1 MTCCLPGARGS
12 SVADLLHQ
20 LQPDRL
26 HTALADRYQL
36 ERKLG
41 EGGMATVYLA
51 RDLRHERQVALKVLR
66 PELAGSLGPQRFL
79 GEIRVVANLQHPHI
93 LPLFDSG
100 SANGFLY
107 YVMPFVEG
115 ESLRQR
121 LLREPRLPLAEA
133 LRIAREAADALAYA
147 HEHGVVHCDVK
158 PENILLQKDHVLVAD
173 YGIAR
178 AAKLGELTSR
188 SAPVF
193 GTPQYM
199 SPEQALGGS
208 EIDGRSDVYSLACVL
223 YEMIAGAPPFEGRS
237 VTTIVARHSLEQIP
251 SLAQLDRSVPEKV
264 QAAVTRA
271 LAKSPA
277 ERFQMSQFAATLA
290 QLESDI
296 NRAPARRSRLLL
308 IGLALAGLGIAT
320 FSVIRQTGRGGV
332 QSGARAA
339 AFDPRHIAVLYFQQ
353 RTPND
358 SLAYLADGLT
368 EQLIHQLSRV
378 ATLQVIS
385 QNGVGPYRHTN
396 VAPDSIA
403 RALKVGTLVQ
413 GIVAQSGD
421 RLRLSVA
428 LIDGET
434 GAELGS
440 TTIERPHQEIFAL
453 QDDLTQEVAIFL
465 RQRLG
470 DEVQKKMAITR
481 AETHPRAWHLVQQAG
496 ELTRDIDGLLVAGDT
511 SVAAVQLNK
520 ADSLL
525 AAAQKEEPKWSRP
538 SVARGRIAY
547 SRLSLVGTFDRRYT
561 ERWTAVGLSHA
572 DRAVRVN
579 PDDPEALEL
588 RGTLRYRRW
597 LFNLAQSPAEAAR
610 LLTGAQADLE
620 AAVALDPTAANAWA
634 ALSHLRMNQSQP
646 ALAKVAATR
655 AYQADPYLASAKST
669 VWRLFQT
676 SLDLEDAGEST
687 RWCEEGQR
695 RFPEY
700 YRFAECQLWLY
711 ALKGNTLELN
721 RLPQLYRNYVELSPL
736 TSRGFNQHYGEMI
749 VAIALARA
757 GLRDSADAVA
767 RRARADTTIDETREL
782 AQLEAIMRTLLGQH
796 DQALH
801 QLSLYLSAN
810 PQLREGMA
818 RDRTW
823 WFRDLR
829 NDPRY
834 GDLVGTTSQSTP
846 PH

>member
-1 MTCCLPGARGS
+1 
-12 SVADLLHQ
+12 
-20 LQPDRL
+20 
-26 HTALADRYQL
+26 
-36 ERKLG
+36 
-41 EGGMATVYLA
+41 
-51 RDLRHERQVALKVLR
+51 
-66 PELAGSLGPQRFL
+66 
-79 GEIRVVANLQHPHI
+79 
-93 LPLFDSG
+93 
-100 SANGFLY
+100 
-107 YVMPFVEG
+107 
-115 ESLRQR
+115 
-121 LLREPRLPLAEA
+121 
-133 LRIAREAADALAYA
+133 
-147 HEHGVVHCDVK
+147 
-158 PENILLQKDHVLVAD
+158 
-173 YGIAR
+173 
-178 AAKLGELTSR
+178 
-188 SAPVF
+188 
-193 GTPQYM
+193 M

-237 VTTIVARHSLEQIP
+237 VTTIVARHSLEQVP

-271 LAKSPA
+271 LAKNPA
-277 ERFQMSQFAATLA
+277 ERFQMSEFAATLA

-296 NRAPARRSRLLL
+296 KRAPARRSRRLL
-308 IGLALAGLGIAT
+308 IALAFAGLGIAT
-320 FSVIRQTGRGGV
+320 FSVIRQTGRGAV

-378 ATLQVIS
+378 PTLQVIS

-413 GIVAQSGD
+413 GIVAQSGS
-421 RLRLSVA
+421 RLRLTVA

-496 ELTRDIDGLLVAGDT
+496 ELTRDIDGLLAAGDT
-511 SVAAVQLNK
+511 SGAAVQLNK

-561 ERWTAVGLSHA
+561 ERWTSVGLSHA
-572 DRAVRVN
+572 ERAVRLS

-588 RGTLRYRRW
+588 RGTLRYYRW
-597 LFNLAQSPAEAAR
+597 LLNLAQSPADASR

-620 AAVALDPTAANAWA
+620 AAVAEDPTAANAWA

-646 ALAKVAATR
+646 ALAKLAATR

-669 VWRLFQT
+669 VWRLFQS
-676 SLDLEDAGEST
+676 SLELEDAREST

-711 ALKGNTLELN
+711 ALKGNTLGLN

-796 DQALH
+796 DQALQ

-810 PQLREGMA
+810 PQVRESLA

-829 NDPRY
+829 SDPRY
-834 GDLVGTTSQSTP
+834 QLLLGTTSQPAP

>member
-1 MTCCLPGARGS
+1 
-12 SVADLLHQ
+12 
-20 LQPDRL
+20 
-26 HTALADRYQL
+26 
-36 ERKLG
+36 
-41 EGGMATVYLA
+41 MATVYLA

-66 PELAGSLGPQRFL
+66 PELAASLGPHRFL

-178 AAKLGELTSR
+178 AANLGELASR

-237 VTTIVARHSLEQIP
+237 VTTIVARQSLEEVP
-251 SLAQLDRSVPEKV
+251 SLAQLDRSVPDKV

-271 LAKSPA
+271 LAKNPA
-277 ERFQMSQFAATLA
+277 ERFQMSQFAARLA

-296 NRAPARRSRLLL
+296 KRAPARRSRRLL
-308 IGLALAGLGIAT
+308 IALALAGLGIAT
-320 FSVIRQTGRGGV
+320 FSVIRQTGRGTV

-378 ATLQVIS
+378 PTLQVIS

-396 VAPDSIA
+396 VGPDSIA

-413 GIVAQSGD
+413 GSVAQSGD
-421 RLRLSVA
+421 RLRLTVT

-470 DEVQKKMAITR
+470 EEVQKKMAITR

-561 ERWTAVGLSHA
+561 ERWTAVGLVHA
-572 DRAVRVN
+572 ERAVRVN

-588 RGTLRYRRW
+588 RGTLRYYRW
-597 LFNLAQSPAEAAR
+597 LLNLAQGPAEASR

-646 ALAKVAATR
+646 ALAKVAAMR

-669 VWRLFQT
+669 VWRLFQS
-676 SLDLEDAGEST
+676 SLDLEDAREST

-711 ALKGNTLELN
+711 ALKGNTLGLN

-782 AQLEAIMRTLLGQH
+782 AQLEAIMRTLLGQY

-810 PQLREGMA
+810 PQFRESMA

-834 GDLVGTTSQSTP
+834 SGLVGTTSQSTP

>member
-1 MTCCLPGARGS
+1 M
-12 SVADLLHQ
+12 ADLLHQ
-20 LQPDRL
+20 PQPDRL
-26 HTALADRYQL
+26 RTALADRYQL

-66 PELAGSLGPQRFL
+66 PELAASLGPQRFL
-79 GEIRVVANLQHPHI
+79 DEIRVVANLQHPHI

-100 SANGFLY
+100 SSNGFLY

-147 HEHGVVHCDVK
+147 HEQGVVHCDVK
-158 PENILLQKDHVLVAD
+158 PENILLQKNHVLVAD

-178 AAKLGELTSR
+178 AANFGDSLSR
-188 SAPVF
+188 GGPVI

-199 SPEQALGGS
+199 SPEQALGDAD
-208 EIDGRSDVYSLACVL
+208 IDGRSDVYSLGCVL
-223 YEMIAGAPPFEGRS
+223 YEMLAGAPPFEGGS
-237 VTTIVARHSLEQIP
+237 ATTVVARHSLEQAP

-271 LAKSPA
+271 LAKNRA
-277 ERFQMSQFAATLA
+277 ERFQMRELAATLA
-290 QLESDI
+290 QLNTDAK
-296 NRAPARRSRLLL
+296 RAPVRRLRR
-308 IGLALAGLGIAT
+308 IWTGLALTALGIGA
-320 FSVIRQTGRGGV
+320 FWLIRRSDTGKPP
-332 QSGARAA
+332 SSARAV

-353 RTPND
+353 RSRND
-358 SLAYLADGLT
+358 SLTYLADGLT
-368 EQLIHQLSRV
+368 EELIHQLSRV
-378 ATLQVIS
+378 PTLQVIS

-413 GIVAQSGD
+413 GIVAQSGG
-421 RLRLSVA
+421 RLRLTVA

-470 DEVQKKMAITR
+470 EEVQKKMAITR

-496 ELTRDIDGLLVAGDT
+496 ELSRDVDGLLAAGDT
-511 SVAAVQLNK
+511 NGAAIRLDK

-525 AAAQKEEPKWSRP
+525 ASAQREEPKWSRP
-538 SVARGRIAY
+538 SVGRGRIAY
-547 SRLSLVGTFDRRYT
+547 ARLSLVGTIDRRYT
-561 ERWTAVGLSHA
+561 ERWTSIGLVHA
-572 DRAVRVN
+572 ERAVRVN
-579 PDDPEALEL
+579 PEDAEALEL
-588 RGTLRYRRW
+588 RGTLRYYRW
-597 LFNLAQSPAEAAR
+597 LVNLAQSPAEGSR
-610 LLTGAQADLE
+610 LLSGAQTDLE
-620 AAVALDPTAANAWA
+620 AAVAEDPTAANAWT
-634 ALSHLRMNQSQP
+634 ALSHLRMNQSQS
-646 ALAKVAATR
+646 ALAKIAALR
-655 AYQADPYLASAKST
+655 AYQADPYLASAQET
-669 VWRLFQT
+669 IWRLFQS
-676 SLDLEDAGEST
+676 SLDLEDARESK
-687 RWCEEGQR
+687 RWCEEGHR
-695 RFPEY
+695 RFPES

-711 ALKGNTLELN
+711 ALKGSS
-721 RLPQLYRNYVELSPL
+721 PDLYRLQPLYQKYIELTPL
-736 TSRGFNQHYGEMI
+736 TSRAYNEHYGQML
-749 VAIALARA
+749 VAVALARA

-782 AQLEAIMRTLLGQH
+782 AMLEAIMRTLLGQY
-796 DQALH
+796 DEGLH

-810 PQLREGMA
+810 PQFREGMA

-829 NDPRY
+829 KDPRY
-834 GDLVGTTSQSTP
+834 QFLVGTTSQSAP